1 MWRTQHSAQS
11 TNRRRRGNLLLAS
24 VPWLATILLTAAS
37 GQSAKLPRFQDHSVS
52 SVYHGEVKPPDFGNP
67 DQYDGTD
74 LRCFGG
80 DPAEYAKG
88 HANFA
93 GHFVIGRC
101 TCGSGCHYLF
111 MWDGLNGKFYR
122 WFPFGPINVGPYGLG
137 STVPPVGYKGEQ
149 FRVDSTLL
157 IVEGCIEGTCDCATR
172 YYNWNGGE
180 FKLILSRASRKPP
193 RCSK

>member
-1 MWRTQHSAQS
+1 
-11 TNRRRRGNLLLAS
+11 
-24 VPWLATILLTAAS
+24 
-37 GQSAKLPRFQDHSVS
+37 
-52 SVYHGEVKPPDFGNP
+52 
-67 DQYDGTD
+67 
-74 LRCFGG
+74 
-80 DPAEYAKG
+80 
-88 HANFA
+88 
-93 GHFVIGRC
+93 
-101 TCGSGCHYLF
+101 

-180 FKLILSRASRKPP
+180 LKLILSRASRKPP